1 MTMKKIESKVCIID
15 PDVLLL
21 AAWAAAAAEA
31 PLGVLSV
38 CRWTI

>member
-21 AAWAAAAAEA
+21 AAWAAAAEA